1 MSTAN
6 DSSTTILAPAIALM
20 RERFPDGVDLYL
32 ECFCNSDWA
41 VGPAYVARRLSA
53 DFLSLVDTAA
63 TAVKTHGWAEVSL
76 NNGPSEVAKSDLE
89 PRYWNVQVCDDGM
102 WFRGM
107 PKEGNEYIESRHLP
121 LEHLSLALGVDEL
134 ASWKDD
140 KLLPEYFRW
149 HGGVLVFGTSDVDD
163 LCEMIS
169 EKHPEIEARVNAIE
183 MQLVID
189 KDAAAP
195 AQDDVNATGATRRR
209 MGL

>member
-1 MSTAN
+1 MSSTKN
-6 DSSTTILAPAIALM
+6 DSDSTILASAVELL

-41 VGPAYVARRLSA
+41 SGPAFIGRKLTA

-63 TAVKTHGWAEVSL
+63 TAVKTHGWADVSL
-76 NNGPSEVAKSDLE
+76 NNGPGEVAKSDIE

-107 PKEGNEYIESRHLP
+107 PKEGNEYVESRHLP
-121 LEHLSLALGVDEL
+121 LEHLSRALGVDEL

-149 HGGVLVFGTSDVDD
+149 HGGVLVFGTSDVDE

-169 EKHPEIEARVNAIE
+169 EAHPEIEARVNAIE

-189 KDAAAP
+189 KEPSAP
-195 AQDDVNATGATRRR
+195 ADADASPKARRR
-209 MGL
+209 LGM